1 MNTLILICVLVT
13 LIFGSQI
20 VLKTLLSGSPQNVLD
35 KYKKKVEELE
45 KIKDAKGAFV
55 AAWIIGLLIGGTIV
69 GVALYVLVKLVNLT
83 NIVM

>member
-13 LIFGSQI
+13 LIFGSRMT
-20 VLKTLLSGSPQNVLD
+20 LKTLSSGSPQNVINNL
-35 KYKKKVEELE
+35 KRRVESLE
-45 KIKDAKGAFV
+45 KIQDDQTAFV
-55 AAWIIGLLIGGTIV
+55 AAWITSLVIGGTIT